1 MWWRHVPA
9 GLDPLGRGA
18 FAPDGR
24 WQRGEVVEAVYLA
37 DSPET
42 VWAEWYRALAE
53 LGLPPHRALPRDLWR
68 LRLDVEVADMSSAGA
83 LRAVGLKPPRPARAG
98 WPAFQAV
105 GERLFNESWAGLV
118 APSAAGP
125 GHLVACIF
133 RAGPRLGGVRRLG
146 PPRRIATPPVPP
158 TGMTT

>member
-1 MWWRHVPA
+1 MWWRHVPV
-9 GLDPLGRGA
+9 GVDPLGRA
-18 FAPDGR
+18 HVAADGR

-42 VWAEWYRALAE
+42 AWAEWYRALAE

-68 LRLDVEVADMSSAGA
+68 FRLDVEVADLSSPAA
-83 LRAVGLKPPRPARAG
+83 LRAVGLNPQGPSRAG

-105 GERLFNESWAGLV
+105 GERLFSEAWPGLV
-118 APSAAGP
+118 APSAARP
-125 GHLVACIF
+125 SHLVACMF
-133 RAGPRLGGVRRLG
+133 RPGGRLKGVRRLG